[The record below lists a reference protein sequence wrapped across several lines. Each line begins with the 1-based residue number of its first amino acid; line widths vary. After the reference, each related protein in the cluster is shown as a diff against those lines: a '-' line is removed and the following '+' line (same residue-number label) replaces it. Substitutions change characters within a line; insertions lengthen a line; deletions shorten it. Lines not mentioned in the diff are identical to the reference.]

1 MLALVWSALETHGAP
16 FFISTLEKYGGSYIR
31 DRAVQFSSWAVQFKT
46 AQPGLYLLIHLLSSF
61 ALVSNGFVEYLAKL
75 GLGLWFRD
83 ARGGD
88 SASTSGEEQQSRDE
102 ISGSNDS
109 QPLLATT
116 NNLQAADGYG
126 TGGTDRTS

>member
-1 MLALVWSALETHGAP
+1 MLALVWSALEIHGAP

-75 GLGLWFRD
+75 GLALWFRD
-83 ARGGD
+83 ARGGE
-88 SASTSGEEQQSRDE
+88 SASTSGEEQQSGDE
-102 ISGSNDS
+102 ISGHGWGVKD
-109 QPLLATT
+109 PTPPHPT
-116 NNLQAADGYG
+116 PHF
-126 TGGTDRTS
+126 TGGVVEKFFG

>member
-1 MLALVWSALETHGAP
+1 MLALVWSALEIHGAP

-75 GLGLWFRD
+75 GLALWFRD

-88 SASTSGEEQQSRDE
+88 SASTSGEEQQSGDE
-102 ISGSNDS
+102 ISGSDDS
-109 QPLLATT
+109 QPLLEAFNQTT
-116 NNLQAADGYG
+116 DGYG